1 MAKAEK
7 KPVEG
12 KKIGNLEI
20 DNTFTPVTYDPQYIL
35 MVNKWTASP
44 STSSGAPP
52 WVW

>member
-35 MVNKWTASP
+35 MVNKLKVLP
-44 STSSGAPP
+44 H
-52 WVW
+52 